1 MFDFSNFLGNIVDT
15 SEVEN
20 LNFNPDGLTS
30 TKKASKVSGHIMAE
44 ILLWGL
50 TDSGL
55 NNSGTCDLWGKAE
68 NYTYVDEPKMTFW
81 V

>member
-20 LNFNPDGLTS
+20 VNFNPDGLTS

-44 ILLWGL
+44 ILLWG
-50 TDSGL
+50 
-55 NNSGTCDLWGKAE
+55 A
-68 NYTYVDEPKMTFW
+68 YR
-81 V
+81 

>member
-1 MFDFSNFLGNIVDT
+1 
-15 SEVEN
+15 
-20 LNFNPDGLTS
+20 
-30 TKKASKVSGHIMAE
+30 MAE

-81 V
+81 VQAQRKPLKNGSCFSYSNSGRRPSP